1 MSDPSKIKNF
11 TYEGIGNERIDV
23 YLTKHHEYTR
33 NFFHRLMARG
43 DIALN
48 GTTLKKNSQRLKP
61 GDQITI
67 THPERYMESEVL
79 AQSPQ
84 IDLKIMIEK
93 EDYLVIYKPKG
104 MLSHPN
110 SVRGVE
116 HANVVGS
123 LYHYFAQ
130 QNLPTTG
137 NFVRA

>member
-1 MSDPSKIKNF
+1 MSDPSKIKQF
-11 TYEGIGNERIDV
+11 TYEGLGNERIDI
-23 YLTKHHEYTR
+23 YLTKNHEYTR

-48 GTTLKKNSQRLKP
+48 GTTLKKNSQRLKS

>member
-1 MSDPSKIKNF
+1 
-11 TYEGIGNERIDV
+11 
-23 YLTKHHEYTR
+23 
-33 NFFHRLMARG
+33 MARG

-48 GTTLKKNSQRLKP
+48 GSVLKKNSQRLKT
-61 GDQITI
+61 GDAITI
-67 THPERYMESEVL
+67 THPERYMESEIL

-84 IDLKIMIEK
+84 VELKILLEK
-93 EDYLVIYKPKG
+93 DDYLVVYKPKG

-116 HANVVGS
+116 HANLVGS

-130 QNLPTTG
+130 KNLPTTG